1 MTIPAF
7 ADFGF
12 RRQVT
17 ARKGGSMPTYAY
29 VCDNCEHELE
39 VVQSFSEDAL
49 VKCPECAEDQ
59 LRRRIFAAGIIF
71 KGEGWY
77 VTDNRS
83 KKEKSEAK
91 KDNGEGGESK
101 KSESKSIE
109 ASSGDGKGEKTESKA
124 KSNGV
129 ETSSK

>member
-1 MTIPAF
+1 
-7 ADFGF
+7 
-12 RRQVT
+12 
-17 ARKGGSMPTYAY
+17 MPTYAY

-49 VKCPECAEDQ
+49 VTCPECEEDQ

-77 VTDNRS
+77 ITDNRS
-83 KKEKSEAK
+83 KRDKKEAK
-91 KDNGEGGESK
+91 KDSGDGTDGAKPDSK
-101 KSESKSIE
+101 PVE
-109 ASSGDGKGEKTESKA
+109 ASSGDGKVEKVGAKT
-124 KSNGV
+124 KSNGA

>member
-1 MTIPAF
+1 
-7 ADFGF
+7 
-12 RRQVT
+12 
-17 ARKGGSMPTYAY
+17 MPTYAY

-49 VKCPECAEDQ
+49 VKCPECEEDR
-59 LRRRIFAAGIIF
+59 LRRRIFTAGIIF

-77 VTDNRS
+77 VTDNRA
-83 KKEKSEAK
+83 KKEKTEAK
-91 KDNGEGGESK
+91 KDNGEAGESK
-101 KSESKSIE
+101 KSESKPIE
-109 ASSGDGKGEKTESKA
+109 ASSGDGKGEKAESKA